1 MELQSRT
8 ETGRPLKHLKDVK
21 INRWGLDGHHA
32 GDQNSHVS
40 EGERRIVGRWLK
52 SKRLFHH
59 SDTEA
64 IERGQP
70 SWVARYGLALL
81 TVGTALCLDLLLK
94 SFLNYTSAGLFLLAT
109 IVSTWYGGLWPG
121 VAVVVAAGLCNL
133 AFFDD
138 TRFSLATGV
147 AGWER
152 LASFSLVAL
161 LVSWLTARTK
171 QAKEAMVKL
180 NSELEQRVAARTA
193 ALEES
198 NKHLESFSYTLA
210 HDLRA
215 PLRAMQGF
223 SHFLLDSNGSRM
235 DEAGRDYAER
245 IRSSSERMGQLIMDL
260 LTYMEL
266 SRTDSRVETIAPENI
281 LAQVFR
287 RCEDEIQNLHATV
300 EVESPLP
307 PMRGDSA
314 IVERV
319 LFDLLSNALKFRRLE
334 VPPRIRFR
342 GEERGSVVRLWI
354 EDNGMGIDMRYQDRV
369 FGVFEKLDGP
379 QIRPGTGIGLA
390 LVKTGVERMGGRV
403 GVESI
408 LGEGSRFWFE
418 LPKA

>member
-1 MELQSRT
+1 MELQHCAET
-8 ETGRPLKHLKDVK
+8 EPPLNPSKNVK
-21 INRWGLDGHHA
+21 VNRWGLHGQPA
-32 GDQNSHVS
+32 GDRNSQIS
-40 EGERRIVGRWLK
+40 KGARWIVGRWLK
-52 SKRLFHH
+52 SKRLVRH
-59 SDTEA
+59 SDVEA
-64 IERGQP
+64 IERGKP
-70 SWVARYGLALL
+70 SWVARYGLALMAA
-81 TVGTALCLDLLLK
+81 GTALCADLLLK
-94 SFLNYTSAGLFLLAT
+94 SFLNYTSAGLFLLAA
-109 IVSTWYGGLWPG
+109 IASTWYGGGWPG
-121 VAVVVAAGLCNL
+121 VMVVVAAALCNL
-133 AFFDD
+133 AFYHDPH
-138 TRFSLATGV
+138 FSLAIGI

-152 LASFSLVAL
+152 LASFSLVSL
-161 LVSWLTARTK
+161 LIIWLTACMK
-171 QAKEAMVKL
+171 QAKDALVKL

-235 DEAGRDYAER
+235 DQAGRDYAER

-260 LTYMEL
+260 LAYMEL
-266 SRTDSRVETIAPENI
+266 SRTDSRLEKIAPEHI
-281 LAQVFR
+281 LAKVVR
-287 RCEDEIQNLHATV
+287 SCDDEIRNFHASI

-307 PMRGDSA
+307 PMQGDPA

-342 GEERGSVVRLWI
+342 GEERGRVIRLWV
-354 EDNGMGIDMRYQDRV
+354 EDNGMGIDRQYQDRV

-403 GVESI
+403 GVEST

-418 LPKA
+418 LPKP